1 MRIGNDLRIGLTGV
15 GRSYKNNAI
24 DEKTFESLLTQ
35 QSGPKQDQ
43 ELMDTCRLVEK
54 FFLDTLMNNWGLF
67 SVSGRYGQ
75 NSIMGQTYEDI
86 FREEISNQIVK
97 GRGIGLAQ
105 QLYQQL
111 SIKK

>member
-1 MRIGNDLRIGLTGV
+1 VRIENDLRTGLTGV
-15 GRSYKNNAI
+15 DKSHKNNAV
-24 DEKTFESLLTQ
+24 DGKTFESLLKQ
-35 QSGPKQDQ
+35 QSDPKQDL

-67 SVSGRYGQ
+67 SVSGQSGQ
-75 NSIMGQTYEDI
+75 NSIMVQTYEDI
-86 FREEISNQIVK
+86 FRQEISSQIVK